1 MIYVI
6 KLPADD
12 DYNVLIEPIAIP
24 YGMDG
29 YVPWDAIKYDDN
41 VVDVTDK
48 VSEEVKSA
56 WIGGSM
62 WGWDKKPAAAAVEY
76 VKGRKA
82 MDNMIKKLPI

>member
-12 DYNVLIEPIAIP
+12 DYNVLIIPVAIP
-24 YGMDG
+24 YGMKG

-41 VVDVTDK
+41 VIDVTDE

-62 WGWDKKPAAAAVEY
+62 WGWDKKVAEAAV
-76 VKGRKA
+76 KW
-82 MDNMIKKLPI
+82 MNPN

>member
-12 DYNVLIEPIAIP
+12 DYNVLIIPVAIP
-24 YGMDG
+24 YGMKG

-41 VVDVTDK
+41 VIDVTDE

-62 WGWDKKPAAAAVEY
+62 WGGDKKVAEAAV
-76 VKGRKA
+76 KW
-82 MDNMIKKLPI
+82 MNPN